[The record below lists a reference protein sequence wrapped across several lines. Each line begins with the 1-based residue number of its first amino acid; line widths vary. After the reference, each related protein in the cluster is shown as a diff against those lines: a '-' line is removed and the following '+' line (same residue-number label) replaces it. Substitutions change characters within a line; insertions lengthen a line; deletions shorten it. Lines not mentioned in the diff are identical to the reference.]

1 MKILSIVGKSDTR
14 VVAYPLIRALS
25 ITGQVGVITDD
36 GCFRRLYP
44 GRNVI
49 GTVNGVDIAVCG
61 RVNDKFMHVL
71 DNTGINYDYL
81 VVVSS
86 DYVPDNADGVL
97 ACHGLDRSM
106 MTVDDEENA
115 VDEDFLII
123 EKVLR
128 EQKEAADAANNQS
141 NNSES
146 TDKKKGRNKKVETE
160 AIEADNPAPEEV
172 AESTE
177 SADAADNTES
187 LRQKLLEMQREN
199 PDRIVIRNNNF
210 CELQIAYAAAP
221 KKGIAGI
228 SLKDGY
234 TKYVYSCEEEK
245 RLSVQP
251 DKVLNETIA
260 KTVSPLIGIDKAE
273 LLALLTRDET
283 FGDPKSQKSKKK

>member
-1 MKILSIVGKSDTR
+1 MKILSIVGKADTR

-25 ITGQVGVITDD
+25 LNGQVGVITDD

-49 GTVNGVDIAVCG
+49 GTVNGIDIAVCG

-81 VVVSS
+81 VVVSG

-106 MTVDDEENA
+106 MTVDDDENT

-123 EKVLR
+123 EKVLK
-128 EQKEAADAANNQS
+128 EQKEAEEAANSQS
-141 NNSES
+141 QNSES

-160 AIEADNPAPEEV
+160 AVEE
-172 AESTE
+172 ESSANEVSDE
-177 SADAADNTES
+177 SSENKDSDSDDES
-187 LRQKLLEMQREN
+187 FRQKLIGMQREN
-199 PDRIVIRNNNF
+199 PDRIVIRHNNF
-210 CELQIAYAAAP
+210 SELQIAYAATP

-273 LLALLTRDET
+273 MLTLLTRDEA
-283 FGDPKSQKSKKK
+283 FGDPKSQKSKK

>member
-1 MKILSIVGKSDTR
+1 MKILSIVGKADTR

-25 ITGQVGVITDD
+25 LNGQVGVITDD

-49 GTVNGVDIAVCG
+49 GTVNGIDIAVCG

-81 VVVSS
+81 VVVSG

-106 MTVDDEENA
+106 MTVDDDENT

-123 EKVLR
+123 EKVLK
-128 EQKEAADAANNQS
+128 EQKEAEEAANSQS
-141 NNSES
+141 QNSES
-146 TDKKKGRNKKVETE
+146 TDKRKGRSKKVETE
-160 AIEADNPAPEEV
+160 TVEEDSSAPEVSDEISENKDS
-172 AESTE
+172 ASDDESF
-177 SADAADNTES
+177 
-187 LRQKLLEMQREN
+187 RQKLIEMQSEN
-199 PDRIVIRNNNF
+199 PDRIVIRHNNF
-210 CELQIAYAAAP
+210 SELQIAYAAAP

-245 RLSVQP
+245 RLSIQP
-251 DKVLNETIA
+251 DKALNETIA

-273 LLALLTRDET
+273 MLTLLTRDEA

>member
-25 ITGQVGVITDD
+25 LAGQVGVITDD
-36 GCFRRLYP
+36 GCFRRLYQ
-44 GRNVI
+44 GHNVI
-49 GTVNGVDIAVCG
+49 GTVNGIDIAVCG
-61 RVNDKFMHVL
+61 RVNDTFMKVL

-81 VVVSS
+81 VVVSG

-106 MTVDDEENA
+106 MAVDDDENT

-123 EKVLR
+123 ERVLR
-128 EQKEAADAANNQS
+128 EQKEAKAAADNQS

-146 TDKKKGRNKKVETE
+146 THKKNGRGKKVETE
-160 AIEADNPAPEEV
+160 AVETDSSAPEELNESIESDNKA
-172 AESTE
+172 AEV
-177 SADAADNTES
+177 ES

-199 PDRIVIRNNNF
+199 PDRIVVRNHNF
-210 CELQIAYAAAP
+210 AELQIAYAAVP

-245 RLSVQP
+245 RLSVQS

-273 LLALLTRDET
+273 LLTLLTRDEA